1 MTEHN
6 CEVPGWKYNGNTS
19 DYEEYNGN
27 TSDYEEL
34 RRLIIEWM
42 NDTSDHD
49 VKIWDS
55 VK

>member
-6 CEVPGWKYNGNTS
+6 CEVPVWK
-19 DYEEYNGN
+19 YNGN

-42 NDTSDHD
+42 NDPSDHD